1 MDLSGSLTDGL
12 LGAILLI
19 VHLILILFLEKR
31 RYCLYFSGNFTPK
44 SKSNTLACFCLY
56 SAAFPPSGLRSHAA
70 YSKSK
75 LRARFTNLS
84 YVVGREIQTVP
95 SLLIKYNEK
104 SNDKLYE
111 IAPRSP
117 DVEKR

>member
-44 SKSNTLACFCLY
+44 SKSNTLAFFCLD
-56 SAAFPPSGLRSHAA
+56 SAAFPPTGLRFHAA

-75 LRARFTNLS
+75 LRARFTNLG
-84 YVVGREIQTVP
+84 YVVGQEIQTIP
-95 SLLIKYNEK
+95 SLFKILK
-104 SNDKLYE
+104 
-111 IAPRSP
+111 
-117 DVEKR
+117 